1 MPGPP
6 VRDLAGHAVAVTV
19 TALVLLFIA
28 VPLGAVLLESFRVA
42 GPLPLEGLRRI
53 TAEAVALI
61 PDAEREEAVQR
72 WVDSADDRQWMDG
85 VAAALALIGEEV
97 PWNRAANYDDQ
108 IAAAREAVAA
118 LPSDR
123 RAAFGAALPLAIVM
137 LHKRIPLAFAVRDR
151 LDDRQFATLRTGAR
165 ERLGLDHYRAFLE
178 EPRLRNA
185 AKNSLMLAGLAC
197 LFVVPIAFVLAYG
210 INRAAVPFPA
220 TVRFAAL
227 VPLVSPPVI
236 MAFAA
241 ILLFGRQGVITNDLL
256 DHAFGLIDA
265 DTDNLYGIGGV
276 VLAQILSFTP
286 PAFIILD
293 NALARQDGRLE
304 EAAASQGAGPW
315 AVFARVTLPM
325 AAPGLVRAVIL
336 VFILSMTDFGNPLVI
351 GKDIPVV
358 AGIVYDEMI
367 GFSNTPLSAALCIW
381 LILPAIAAYLLL
393 EAVMGRKRYTSAG
406 DTGVV
411 TELPVPR
418 PARLGIT
425 AVTGLYLGLVAL
437 LYLAVVVGSV
447 TRVWGQDFSLTF
459 DHFREGSSVYG
470 FVSTQ
475 QGLSSVWQSIG
486 IAAMAAPLGGLMAL
500 VIAYIIERVRP
511 PGRNL
516 LNFVVLLPAIL
527 PGVIFGVGYLVFFNA
542 PLGLPDLALTG
553 TSTILVANILFGN
566 MFVGVLAGRALLQRY
581 DTSIEEAAAS
591 LGASAVERFVR
602 VTMPMMRHAILLGAL
617 YVFIDGMTTLS
628 AVVFLVGPEHDL
640 ASVAIFDHA
649 SNAYYGLACAKSVA
663 ILITVAVVMG
673 GMGLWER
680 LGRLR
685 GRVPA
690 PVRRPV

>member
-1 MPGPP
+1 M
-6 VRDLAGHAVAVTV
+6 RDLAGHAIAVAV

-28 VPLGAVLLESFRVA
+28 VPLGAVLLESFHVA
-42 GPLPLEGLRRI
+42 GPLPLEGLKRI
-53 TAEAVALI
+53 TVEAIALI
-61 PDAEREEAVQR
+61 PEEERDEAVQR

-85 VAAALALIGEEV
+85 VAAALELIGEEV

-108 IAAAREAVAA
+108 IAAARDAVSA
-118 LPSDR
+118 LPPDR
-123 RAAFGAALPLAIVM
+123 RAAFDAELPIAVIM

-151 LDDRQFATLRTGAR
+151 LDEDQFATLRTGAE
-165 ERLGLDHYRAFLE
+165 ERLALDHYRAFLE
-178 EPRLRNA
+178 EPRLQNA

-197 LFVVPIAFVLAYG
+197 LLVVPVAFLLAYG
-210 INRAAVPFPA
+210 VNRAAVPFA
-220 TVRFAAL
+220 TTVRFAAL

-256 DHAFGLIDA
+256 DHALGLIDA

-276 VLAQILSFTP
+276 VLAQLLSFTP

-315 AVFARVTLPM
+315 AVFRRVTLPM

-351 GKDIPVV
+351 GRDFPVV

-381 LILPAIAAYLLL
+381 LILPAIVAYLVL
-393 EAVMGRKRYTSAG
+393 EAAMGRKRYTSAG
-406 DTGVV
+406 DTGVA

-418 PARLGIT
+418 PARLGI
-425 AVTGLYLGLVAL
+425 ASVTYLYLGLVSL
-437 LYLAVVVGSV
+437 VYLTVVVGSV

-459 DHFREGSSVYG
+459 DHFRETSSVYG
-470 FVSTQ
+470 YVASE
-475 QGLSSVWQSIG
+475 QGLSSVWQSIR
-486 IAAMAAPLGGLMAL
+486 IAAMAAPLGGILAL
-500 VIAYIIERVRP
+500 IIAYIIERVRP

-516 LNFVVLLPAIL
+516 LNFVVLLPAVL

-542 PLGLPDLALTG
+542 PLGMPELALTG
-553 TSTILVANILFGN
+553 TSAILVANILFGN

-581 DTSIEEAAAS
+581 DASIEEAAAS
-591 LGASAVERFVR
+591 LGASTVERFVR

-617 YVFIDGMTTLS
+617 YVFIDGLTTLS

-663 ILITVAVVMG
+663 ILATVALVMG
-673 GMGLWER
+673 AMGLSER
-680 LGRLR
+680 IARAR
-685 GRVPA
+685 GRVLAPA
-690 PVRRPV
+690 RRPA